1 MVGPRVEN
9 VNLGQVHYHP
19 HDSHRCGRSATCLQW
34 QSLFSPCKRYI
45 MGEELNDGKCV
56 AHQSSLLPS

>member
-19 HDSHRCGRSATCLQW
+19 HGSHRCGRSATCLQW
-34 QSLFSPCKRYI
+34 QSLFSPRKRYI